1 MRITLV
7 SFLFFFITTIC
18 AQINPGNIGA
28 SNLSAWF
35 KATDLEIGADVET
48 WPTSHTNTGS
58 PIVLEDSNAP
68 FSYATDLGLYSNYN
82 NAVSFAGNNGDQQ
95 RVLEKT
101 ELLDLLD
108 NSTEGA
114 TGTFFAAYY
123 LPESNS
129 CTGCHV
135 VNYREGGGSTADGI
149 QFRVKIGTQ
158 NGRLAIGSG
167 NSFDGSADFMQDFRP
182 DIISYKGNKSGES
195 TMNSYRRSLAF
206 SEGGSSGT
214 TGNTGL
220 YLGARRFN
228 GNYNAYFDGLI
239 YEIIF
244 YDRDLSEVEIS
255 KVHTYLAVK
264 HGITL
269 DNTGGENQGDYIS
282 TNGSVVWDADF
293 EVEYHN
299 EIIGI
304 AYDGAE
310 GLLQLQ
316 SHTFMD
322 TSRIYLDEI
331 ANGNASNLGAFLNTG
346 SYVMIGNNQGAMCG
360 TASSNL
366 EIPVDSDIIERVERE
381 WKVTNTN
388 YADEINLDFK
398 VNSCIDL
405 NSIDPLQ
412 LRFLVDDDGDFTNTE
427 VYTIGASADLS
438 IEDGYVKIK
447 DIVTQLIPI
456 NETRFVT
463 IAISSSISNNEEI
476 GTDKFS
482 IYPNPAN
489 DYFVVKTQVPNAKI
503 GIYNALGQ
511 IVLHKELKNAADA
524 ETVIDISEFPR
535 GTYLINLGNQYQ
547 TLIK

>member
-1 MRITLV
+1 MRFIQI
-7 SFLFFFITTIC
+7 SFFFFFITSIC
-18 AQINPGNIGA
+18 AQVNPGNIGA
-28 SNLSAWF
+28 DNLSAWF
-35 KATDLEIGADVET
+35 KATDLEIGEEVLI
-48 WPTSHTNTGS
+48 WPTSHTNSGS
-58 PIVLEDSNAP
+58 PIVLEDSEFP
-68 FSYATDLGLYSNYN
+68 FPYATDLLSYSNYN
-82 NAVSFAGNNGDQQ
+82 NAVSFAGNNGDEQ
-95 RVLEKT
+95 RVLGRA

-123 LPESNS
+123 LPESNN

-135 VNYREGGGSTADGI
+135 VNYRENGGSTADGI

-167 NSFDGSADFMQDFRP
+167 NSLDGSADFTQDFRP

-195 TMNSYRRSLAF
+195 TMSSYRRSLAF

-220 YLGARRFN
+220 YFGARRFN

-293 EVEYHN
+293 EAEYHN
-299 EIIGI
+299 EVIGI

-316 SHTFMD
+316 SHTFTD
-322 TSRIYLDEI
+322 TTRIYLEEI
-331 ANGNASNLGAFLNTG
+331 ANGNASNVGSFLNTG

-360 TASSNL
+360 TATSNL
-366 EIPVDSDIIERVERE
+366 EIPIDSDIIERVERE

-398 VNSCIDL
+398 VDSCIDL

-412 LRFLVDDDGDFTNTE
+412 LRFLVDDDGDFTNTD

-438 IEDGYVKIK
+438 IEEGYVKIK

-463 IAISSSISNNEEI
+463 IAISSSISSVEEI
-476 GTDKFS
+476 GTDKFR

-489 DYFVVKTQVPNAKI
+489 DYFVIKAQVPNSKI

-511 IVLHKELKNAADA
+511 LVLNKELKNDADV

-535 GTYLINLGNQYQ
+535 GTYLVKLGNEYQ